1 MLEEVVVLEVES
13 LEDVTAK
20 SLIGDCDFD
29 DLGIA
34 KATGRRISI

>member
-20 SLIGDCDFD
+20 SLIGDHDFD